1 MKTAS
6 SIRYGGL
13 LIDAEDCNYESFK
26 HLGLLC
32 PICKRSVFLVGASQR
47 ETHTRKNKDGSSTQV
62 KECIVPSHFS
72 HHPDVD
78 RSQVLDCELRSQQL
92 SQTQRLA
99 IAAKARN
106 QRQKIM
112 QRHFWKICKTSIKLQ
127 DSDDVSATLKML
139 WSLASMRSP
148 EATKRLYQLLLE
160 SLRDQ
165 FVKPGQLDHTKNT
178 LEQGLNKWVSDME
191 DDELTPSKY
200 LPLIKIWKQKL
211 DLKMQEMI
219 VKEALD
225 FVCQKMQKPI
235 FLKILENS
243 LYEWIIADSLSMQH
257 EDNVDKR
264 VKEFNKIKHDI
275 SVKTLDNI
283 AESMVKSARR
293 LIGLDKQE
301 FEIVFCFIR
310 DDVTQT
316 LSLIDWA
323 GQFEKLEN
331 IGALK

>member
-62 KECIVPSHFS
+62 KECIVPSHFN

-106 QRQKIM
+106 QRQKTM
-112 QRHFWKICKTSIKLQ
+112 QRHFWAIVKTSIKLQ
-127 DSDDVSATLKML
+127 EIDEVPATIEML
-139 WSLASMRSP
+139 WQRASVRSL

-165 FVKPGQLDHTKNT
+165 FVQPAQLDHTKAT
-178 LEQGLNKWVSDME
+178 LNDGIGKWIADTE
-191 DDELTPSKY
+191 NDERTPIIY
-200 LPLIKIWKQKL
+200 QPLLKIWRQKL

-225 FVCQKMQKPI
+225 FVCQKMQSPI
-235 FLKILENS
+235 LLKLIENAIYS
-243 LYEWIIADSLSMQH
+243 WLIADSMSMIH
-257 EDNVDKR
+257 GDNIDKR
-264 VKEFNKIKHDI
+264 VEEFNKIAHNLGDLG
-275 SVKTLDNI
+275 SLSD
-283 AESMVKSARR
+283 AMVISARR
-293 LIGLDKQE
+293 LIGMDKKE
-301 FEIVFCFIR
+301 FEYIFYFIR
-310 DDVTQT
+310 DDVALT
-316 LSLIDWA
+316 LTLIDWA

-331 IGALK
+331 IGVLK